1 MAVLGYS
8 VAETQEEDGF
18 APVDTRFL
26 EEEATLACD
35 LYRRIPGR
43 GYALFLSGQCPL
55 APELWASLRRSHI
68 RRLYVKR
75 EDTVAFVP
83 YVLARL
89 QVALSK
95 LETPVADRAGVA
107 LESVTFLI
115 ENLMGR
121 PQPEMMGALKDV
133 VGATLDLAVQDAGA
147 LHILMQ
153 HTRDERYAPNHS
165 LNVGIWGTALA
176 LMVHRRGA
184 GDRTQEADDW
194 LVSVGHGLFLHDIGK
209 VLVPA
214 EVLYYP
220 GKYRP
225 QHWAI
230 MRQHPEFGIRVL
242 QETGLA
248 DPIVH
253 SIVLQHH
260 ERNDGSGYPR
270 GLRSERISFEAKICT
285 VVDVF
290 DALTSKRPYREPC
303 QTYDALRTMID
314 EMRQEFDPLLF
325 ETFIR
330 LFEGATW
337 YEPRAEAGEA
347 PSIMEIWEQGA
358 AGPESPP
365 PG

>member
-1 MAVLGYS
+1 VTVLDPS
-8 VAETQEEDGF
+8 IPEAHIRDPFT
-18 APVDTRFL
+18 PVDTRLL
-26 EEEATLACD
+26 EEDATLECD

-43 GYALFLSGQCPL
+43 GYVMFLSSQCPL
-55 APELWASLRRSHI
+55 ASELWASLRRSHI

-89 QVALSK
+89 QLALSK
-95 LETPVADRAGVA
+95 LETPIVERAGVA
-107 LESVTFLI
+107 LESVTFLL
-115 ENLMGR
+115 ESLMGR
-121 PQPEMMGALKDV
+121 PQPEMVGALKDV
-133 VGATLDLAVQDAGA
+133 VEATLDLATQDASA
-147 LHILMQ
+147 LHVLMQ
-153 HTRDERYAPNHS
+153 HTRVERYAPNHS

-176 LMVHRRGA
+176 LMVHRRRV
-184 GDRTQEADDW
+184 GDRAQEGDGW

-214 EVLYYP
+214 DVLQYP

-270 GLRSERISFEAKICT
+270 GLRSDRISLEAKICT

-290 DALTSKRPYREPC
+290 DALTSKRAYREPC

-337 YEPRAEAGEA
+337 YEPRAGGEEA
-347 PSIMEIWEQGA
+347 PSILEIWGQGTT
-358 AGPESPP
+358 GTESSPQ
-365 PG
+365 G